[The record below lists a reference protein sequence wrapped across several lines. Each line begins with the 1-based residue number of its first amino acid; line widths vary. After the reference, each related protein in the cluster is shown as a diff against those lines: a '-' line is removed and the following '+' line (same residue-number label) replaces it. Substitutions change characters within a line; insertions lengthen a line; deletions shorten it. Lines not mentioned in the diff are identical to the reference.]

1 VSFDQIVPSAP
12 RHPLLIEQE
21 IAHLER
27 IVPRWSDEG
36 SGSLLGQAY
45 WRKRVIDLARYPELT
60 STQHAAVQRMLECVN
75 TAI

>member
-27 IVPRWSDEG
+27 IVPRWTNEG
-36 SGSLLGQAY
+36 SRAVLGQAY
-45 WRKRVIDLARYPELT
+45 WRQRVVDLARYPELPPI
-60 STQHAAVQRMLECVN
+60 QHASVQRMLECVN
-75 TAI
+75 TAV

>member
-1 VSFDQIVPSAP
+1 MSFNPPFPAAP

-27 IVPRWSDEG
+27 IVPRWNDKGGG
-36 SGSLLGQAY
+36 SRLGQAY
-45 WRKRVIDLARYPELT
+45 WRKRVDDLARYADLT
-60 STQHAAVQRMLECVN
+60 PSQHESVRRMLEWVN

>member
-1 VSFDQIVPSAP
+1 LV
-12 RHPLLIEQE
+12 EEE

-36 SGSLLGQAY
+36 GGSVLGQAY
-45 WRKRVIDLARYPELT
+45 WRKRFVDLACYPELT
-60 STQHAAVQRMLECVN
+60 PTQHATVRRMLECVN